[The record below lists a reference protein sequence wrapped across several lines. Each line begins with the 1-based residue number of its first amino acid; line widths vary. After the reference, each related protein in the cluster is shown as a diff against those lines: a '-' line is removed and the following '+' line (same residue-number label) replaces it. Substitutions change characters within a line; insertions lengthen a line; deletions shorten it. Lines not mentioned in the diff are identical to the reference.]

1 MTEVLMWHG
10 DYLFLLMNLT
20 ASDFRVRYRNMSLG
34 VLWSLLNPII
44 LMAVLTFIF
53 TRIIPNPRIPNYPV
67 FILCGLVPYNF
78 FTISWTAG
86 TTSILNNGH
95 LVKRVP
101 FPREILPLAAV
112 LSNLIHLLIQVG
124 LLFTLLLAAGK
135 TPNRYWLWL
144 PLIWALEVL
153 FVTGLSLITSALN
166 VFVRDMRYVVESVN
180 MVLFWLVP
188 VFYSFSVVPQAYAGV
203 YEFNPVAALVL
214 AMRNILLEASAP
226 PAMLLWKLALSS
238 TAVLAGGWLVFRNL
252 KPSFY
257 DHL

>member
-1 MTEVLMWHG
+1 MWHG
-10 DYLFLLMNLT
+10 DYLFLLLNLT

-44 LMAVLTFIF
+44 LMGVLTFIF
-53 TRIIPNPRIPNYPV
+53 TQIFPNPAIKNYPV

-78 FTISWTAG
+78 FAISWVTG
-86 TTSILNNGH
+86 TISILNQGH
-95 LVKRVP
+95 LVKRLP

-124 LLFTLLLAAGK
+124 LLFTMVFAAGK

-144 PLIWALEVL
+144 PVIWALEVV

-166 VFVRDMRYVVESVN
+166 VYVRDMRYVVESIN
-180 MVLFWLVP
+180 TVLFWLVP
-188 VFYSFSVVPQAYAGV
+188 VFYSFAVVPRAYASI
-203 YEFNPVAALVL
+203 YELNPVAALVL
-214 AMRNILLEASAP
+214 AMRNILLEGSAP
-226 PAMLLWKLALSS
+226 PATLLWKLALSS
-238 TAVLAGGWLVFRNL
+238 TAVLVGGWLVFRHL

>member
-1 MTEVLMWHG
+1 MWRG
-10 DYLFLLMNLT
+10 DYLFLLVNL
-20 ASDFRVRYRNMSLG
+20 ASSDFRVRYRNMSLG

-53 TRIIPNPRIPNYPV
+53 TRIFPNPKIPNFPV

-78 FTISWTAG
+78 FVISWITG

-95 LVKRVP
+95 LVKRLP

-112 LSNLIHLLIQVG
+112 LSNLMHLLIQVG
-124 LLFTLLLAAGK
+124 LLFAMLLVAGK
-135 TPNRYWLWL
+135 MPNRYWFWL

-153 FVTGLSLITSALN
+153 FLTGLSLITSALS

-188 VFYSFSVVPQAYAGV
+188 VFYPFSVVPQAYAGI
-203 YEFNPVAALVL
+203 YELNPVAALVL
-214 AMRNILLEASAP
+214 AMRNILLEATAP
-226 PAMLLWKLALSS
+226 PATLLWKLALSS
-238 TAVLAGGWLVFRNL
+238 AAVLVGGWLVFRSL
-252 KPSFY
+252 RPSFY